1 MGRKKREINTESG
14 KRLKQWL
21 KEQNITAKRLS
32 ERINYTP
39 QYLSDIITGKASLT
53 PDLAR
58 IIKNA
63 FPEIPL
69 DERVRTEWLLCEDDF
84 ETEGDRIDA
93 ITSGTRDVYKLITE
107 LMNLHGYEIVT
118 DTFDYEPPGVDEN
131 GREYRSLHYGIK
143 STKNNACAYIGHD
156 KIDSLIDE
164 IDDFIEYK
172 CSSAVSVHNR
182 TARRNSVARIRKE
195 VDKDG

>member
-1 MGRKKREINTESG
+1 MGRKKREVNAESG
-14 KRLKQWL
+14 KRLKRWL
-21 KEQNITAKRLS
+21 REQNITAKALC

-39 QYLSDIITGKASLT
+39 QYLSDIITGKTSLT
-53 PDLAR
+53 PDLAK

-63 FPEIPL
+63 FPEMPI

-93 ITSGTRDVYKLITE
+93 INSGTRDVYKLITE
-107 LMNLHGYEIVT
+107 LMKLHGYEIVT
-118 DTFDYEPPGVDEN
+118 DTFDYEPPEVDEN
-131 GREYRSLHYGIK
+131 GCEYRSLHYGIK
-143 STKNNACAYIGHD
+143 STETCACAYIGHA

-172 CSSAVSVHNR
+172 CSSAINIRNR
-182 TARRNSVARIRKE
+182 MARRNSVARNRKE